1 MVPQIIRRGLLD
13 YTHCL
18 NAMRAYTAQRDVMT
32 PDQIWLVQHAPVY
45 TLGQAA
51 NLDHL
56 RIAESTSTLARAW
69 VPEENSQN
77 HNIGYLHQI
86 PVIKTDRGG
95 QVTYHGPGQL
105 VAYLLLD
112 IQRRKL
118 FVRELVR
125 RIEQAVIDTL
135 SELKVEST
143 RHAGQPGIYLKR
155 APHIGAKIAAL
166 GLKISR
172 GCSYH
177 GLALNIAMDLQP
189 FSWINPCG
197 QMGLETIDLAS
208 LGVHVSLATI
218 EERLT
223 QHLLEQL
230 AIPGTEEVK

>member
-1 MVPQIIRRGLLD
+1 MTPQIIRRGLLD

-18 NAMRAYTAQRDVMT
+18 NEMRAYTAQRDVTT

-51 NLDHL
+51 NLEHL
-56 RIAESTSTLARAW
+56 RIGESTSTLAKSW
-69 VPEENSQN
+69 TPEENSQN
-77 HNIGYLHQI
+77 VGYLHQI

-105 VAYLLLD
+105 IAYLLLD

-125 RIEQAVIDTL
+125 RIEQAIITTL
-135 SELKVEST
+135 DELKIEST
-143 RHAGQPGIYLKR
+143 RHTGQPGIYLKR

-177 GLALNIAMDLQP
+177 GLALNIAMDLRP

-230 AIPGTEEVK
+230 AIANTEEVK

>member
-1 MVPQIIRRGLLD
+1 MTPQIIRRGLLD

-18 NAMRAYTAQRDVMT
+18 NEMRTYTAQRDVTT

-51 NLDHL
+51 NLEHL
-56 RIAESTSTLARAW
+56 RISESTSTLAKSW
-69 VPEENSQN
+69 TPEENSQN
-77 HNIGYLHQI
+77 VGYLHQI

-105 VAYLLLD
+105 IAYLLLD
-112 IQRRKL
+112 IQRRNL

-125 RIEQAVIDTL
+125 RIEQAIITTL
-135 SELKVEST
+135 DELKIEST

-177 GLALNIAMDLQP
+177 GLALNIAMDLRP

-230 AIPGTEEVK
+230 TIPAQRKSNE

>member
-13 YTHCL
+13 YTHCF
-18 NAMRAYTAQRDVMT
+18 NEMRAYTTQRDAMT

-56 RIAESTSTLARAW
+56 RIVESTSTLAKAW
-69 VPEENSQN
+69 VPDDNN
-77 HNIGYLHQI
+77 HSIGYLHQI

-135 SELKVEST
+135 SELKIEST

-155 APHIGAKIAAL
+155 VPHIGAKIAAL

-197 QMGLETIDLAS
+197 QIGLETIDLAS

-230 AIPGTEEVK
+230 AIPSTEEVK